1 MDTYYDINKRFM
13 AKPHAAFPFNF
24 AFTTKLNLLTLC
36 CFLSQIY
43 FLQPCSTKQT
53 TYIDIPQKKLIGYHY
68 YPFYYYHY
76 CYYNDDNCTCS
87 LSLCPRETDY
97 WIPTP
102 LKYIGAGH
110 QCPYYWNKRIFTAFS
125 FPISFIYTPKAKK
138 SIQRQLLDEAKP
150 SHNGIPFFATNCHPK
165 MYFLR
170 VVWSAVTAIL
180 VSVKWSFLVCL
191 HTRLLK

>member
-68 YPFYYYHY
+68 YPFYFYHY

-87 LSLCPRETDY
+87 LSLSKRDWLLDTDTTEVHRS
-97 WIPTP
+97 WTSMSILLEQADFLLPF
-102 LKYIGAGH
+102 H
-110 QCPYYWNKRIFTAFS
+110 
-125 FPISFIYTPKAKK
+125 FPFPSFIHPKRKRVFNVNFSTKPSQATTEFLFLLQTV
-138 SIQRQLLDEAKP
+138 IQRCT
-150 SHNGIPFFATNCHPK
+150 F
-165 MYFLR
+165 Y
-170 VVWSAVTAIL
+170 VWSGL
-180 VSVKWSFLVCL
+180 LLPLYWCRWSGHF
-191 HTRLLK
+191 